1 MNSANK
7 SLPLYVDLDGTL
19 LRGDSLHE
27 VLVCIAAKPAA
38 WFPCLGALLGGGKAA
53 FKREACLRA
62 CLDVSS
68 LPYRAEFVQWIN
80 QEKASGRKVYLA
92 TGADSSIAQSVADYL
107 KLDGFLASDGNVN
120 LTGRSKLNAIR
131 EHSNNQPFAYAGND
145 HVDLPIWDAADRVIL
160 AANGTRYSS
169 RYMNKNIEASFPDRV
184 NQPASFLRL
193 IRPHQWTK
201 NILVFLPAL
210 AAHKIGDPATLVAC
224 LQLFAAFS
232 LCASG
237 VYAAND
243 ILDVASDRQH
253 PHKRHRP
260 LASGAVTLPPAV
272 VLALLLPLGA
282 LALVSSL
289 GKEAVMIV
297 GSYWAASTFY
307 SFRGKRLPVFDVFML
322 AGLYAFRAFAGGLT
336 VPAGIS
342 SWMVAFL
349 LFIFL
354 SLACAK
360 RYSELL
366 GLSSD
371 HQGNVFGRGYRRE
384 DAILIAIFGIS
395 AAFASTL
402 VVCLYAGS
410 PSILTIYPHPNY
422 LLGVGPLVLFGL
434 SRFWLLAWRGELDSD
449 PVLHALRDP
458 VAYGLLLAAIGF
470 AYLAYLP

>member
-1 MNSANK
+1 MRSDRT
-7 SLPLYVDLDGTL
+7 SVPLYVDLDGTL

-27 VLVCIAAKPAA
+27 GLARIVGQPSA
-38 WFPCLGALLGGGKAA
+38 WLPCLAALFTGGKAA
-53 FKREACLRA
+53 FKKAVSLRA
-62 CLDVSS
+62 HLDPRV
-68 LPYRAEFVQWIN
+68 LPYRVELVRWIN

-92 TGADSSIAQSVADYL
+92 TGADSSIAQNVSDYL

-120 LTGRSKLNAIR
+120 LTGPEKLKAIR
-131 EHSNNQPFAYAGND
+131 DHSNSQPFAYAGND
-145 HVDLPIWDAADRVIL
+145 YVDLPIWDAADHVIL
-160 AANGTRYSS
+160 TQNGTHYAS
-169 RYMNKNIEASFPDRV
+169 RYMSKNIDASFPDRV
-184 NQPASFLRL
+184 NRPASFLRL
-193 IRPHQWTK
+193 LRPHQWAK

-210 AAHKIGDPATLVAC
+210 AAHKLGDPAVLKAC

-237 VYAAND
+237 VYVAND
-243 ILDVASDRQH
+243 ILDIASDRQH
-253 PHKRHRP
+253 PHKRNRP
-260 LASGAVTLPPAV
+260 LASGAVTLPPALG
-272 VLALLLPLGA
+272 LALLLPIGA
-282 LALVSSL
+282 LALGSSL
-289 GKEAVMIV
+289 GKEAFMMV
-297 GSYWAASTFY
+297 GAYWAASTFY
-307 SFRGKRLPVFDVFML
+307 SFRGKKLPVFDVFML

-366 GLSSD
+366 GLASD
-371 HQGNVFGRGYRRE
+371 HQGNVIGRGYRRE

-410 PSILTIYPHPNY
+410 PSIVTLYPHPNY

-434 SRFWLLAWRGELDSD
+434 SRFWLLAWRGELHSD

-458 VAYGLLLAAIGF
+458 IAYGLLLAAVGF